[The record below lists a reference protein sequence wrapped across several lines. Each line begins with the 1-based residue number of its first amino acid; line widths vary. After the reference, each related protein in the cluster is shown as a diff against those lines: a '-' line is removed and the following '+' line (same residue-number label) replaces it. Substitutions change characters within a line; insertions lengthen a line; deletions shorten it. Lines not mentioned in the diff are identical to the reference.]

1 MSLLFLKYSLKKP
14 FTYDLLT
21 LKKRLVETVTK
32 SSIDK
37 WIKFLSTSS
46 SRLRKFLAW
55 ICGENPEAM
64 EAKRLMYLKAA
75 EKFKNAFDSEGE
87 VIFARAP
94 GRVNLMGRHMD
105 FMGGYV
111 NPIAT
116 EAEIFVFAQARDDD
130 WVYLRNMNPCY
141 EPNCFQIT
149 QELPEEK
156 IRNLQHW
163 DRWTVKRFN
172 EDLKKGVKRDW
183 DAYVKGLLIH
193 LQNYY
198 RLEDGEFIKKIRGMD
213 ILVGGDLPARRG
225 LSSSSA
231 LVTAIALVVREIND
245 IKIPL
250 GEFIDLIGF
259 SEWFVMTRGACAD
272 HAAITLCKRGYVS
285 HIGSQP
291 TDVSKVTYAPFP
303 EDYCVLI
310 VGSGFERPQD
320 EETRNFLRV
329 TAASYEIA
337 ALLIKDFYPEY
348 ASKIKWLR
356 DVSTRN
362 LNVSL
367 SKIYEIL
374 KSLPVKADRD
384 NLRSLISEKHL
395 NELEEIFSDH
405 KAPKDGYNIRQV
417 ALYGLAEAERAHIF
431 PRFLR
436 EGRIREILRLIKT
449 SHDGDRVSKF
459 ASDGKRLPW
468 DTGWS
473 SSDERIDEL
482 LKMIDEGYLEEA
494 QLYWQPG
501 GFERSIPPI
510 DHLCDIVDYFMEGE
524 AEGQIIGAGLGGDV
538 LILAR
543 KRDVNKLRE
552 ILREKYFRFYG
563 VKEEITI
570 VSPGQRAS
578 IFKL

>member
-1 MSLLFLKYSLKKP
+1 
-14 FTYDLLT
+14 
-21 LKKRLVETVTK
+21 VTGA
-32 SSIDK
+32 SIDE
-37 WIKFLSTSS
+37 WIKFFSAPS
-46 SRLRKFLAW
+46 SRLREFLTQ

-64 EAKRLMYLKAA
+64 ETKRIMYLKAA
-75 EKFKNAFDSEGE
+75 EEFKNAFGSKGE
-87 VIFARAP
+87 VIFTRAP

-116 EAEIFVFAQARDDD
+116 ETEIFTFTQARDDD
-130 WVYLRNMNPCY
+130 WVYLRNMDPCY
-141 EPNCFQIT
+141 EPNCFRIM

-156 IRNLQHW
+156 IRDLHHW

-172 EDLKKGVKRDW
+172 EDLKRGVKRGW
-183 DAYVKGLLIH
+183 DAYVKGLLIY

-198 RLEDGEFIKKIRGMD
+198 RLNDGRFIKRIRGMN
-213 ILVGGDLPARRG
+213 ILVGGNLPARRG

-231 LVTAIALVVREIND
+231 LVTAIALAVREIND

-250 GEFIDLIGF
+250 GEFIDLVGF

-272 HAAITLCKRGYVS
+272 HAAIMLCKRGYVS

-291 TDVSKVTYAPFP
+291 TDVSKVTHAPFP

-337 ALLIKDFYPEY
+337 TLLIKDFYPEY

-362 LNVSL
+362 LNVNL

-384 NLRSLISEKHL
+384 DLRSLVSEEYL
-395 NELEEIFSDH
+395 DDLEEIFSDH
-405 KAPKDGYNIRQV
+405 KAPRDGYKVRQV
-417 ALYGLAEAERAHIF
+417 ALYGLAEAERAHVF
-431 PRFLR
+431 PKFLR
-436 EGRIREILRLIKT
+436 ERRIGKILRLIKT

-459 ASDGKRLPW
+459 TPDGKRLPW
-468 DTGWS
+468 DTGQF

-482 LKMIDEGYLEEA
+482 LEMIDEGRLEEA

-510 DHLCDIVDYFMEGE
+510 DHLCDIVDYFMEGRAE
-524 AEGQIIGAGLGGDV
+524 AQIIGAGLGGDV
-538 LILAR
+538 LILTR
-543 KRDVNKLRE
+543 KKDVDKLRE
-552 ILREKYFRFYG
+552 ILREKYFKFYG
-563 VKEEITI
+563 VKEEITM
-570 VSPGQRAS
+570 VSPGQGAS